1 MRNRQ
6 KLIQRLTWLVVIVL
20 LLAPGLA
27 YAEGSEIYLPMIFTP
42 QTSSVANAA
51 LQSYPWQNHAPP
63 FDLLFGNR
71 MDQHQQ
77 SKSEGQDRLSGFL
90 YIDFTGETN
99 EDGVPKAKHVNCN
112 EPNSECTV
120 GWTLQGIQRSATL
133 LEQGE
138 GGPPQWCIDEE
149 SWPIAQG
156 YTHFHW
162 IREGGGAGEGEHS
175 GLQVGEEYTGYLIK
189 LTARTTFVFQHAG
202 EHDQGGEPGG
212 PPTDP
217 GGDHDD
223 GGCGDDSGHE
233 EGGCGGDDGGHEEDG
248 GCGGD
253 DGGHEDDGS
262 NCAHKGV
269 LVSPGID
276 FVSHAN
282 VTTCQ

>member
-1 MRNRQ
+1 MGGNMRNGQ

-27 YAEGSEIYLPMIFTP
+27 YAEGSEIYLPMI
-42 QTSSVANAA
+42 
-51 LQSYPWQNHAPP
+51 
-63 FDLLFGNR
+63 
-71 MDQHQQ
+71 
-77 SKSEGQDRLSGFL
+77 
-90 YIDFTGETN
+90 
-99 EDGVPKAKHVNCN
+99 
-112 EPNSECTV
+112 
-120 GWTLQGIQRSATL
+120 
-133 LEQGE
+133 
-138 GGPPQWCIDEE
+138 WCIDEE

-217 GGDHDD
+217 EGDHDD
-223 GGCGDDSGHE
+223 GSCGDDSGHE
-233 EGGCGGDDGGHEEDG
+233 EGGCGGDDGGHEEEG
-248 GCGGD
+248 GCSGD
-253 DGGHEDDGS
+253 DGHEDDGS